1 MDDKISII
9 LPIFNVGPHLKGGI
23 DSLINQTIG
32 NENSKSLW
40 STTVRPTGLTRL

>member
-32 NENSKSLW
+32 NEN
-40 STTVRPTGLTRL
+40 PNHYGQRLFDRRV